1 LNNLSDLLTV
11 LQNIP
16 LSNCSVFYRLYHD
29 SDGGPLFYS
38 MEDLPGQYIEIT
50 SEQFARANSHV
61 KVVNGQL
68 VEKKF
73 LLPKLVPDDHNGQ
86 PCMINN
92 VSIICDSTKP
102 HQKWKLQ
109 IND

>member
-1 LNNLSDLLTV
+1 MTV

-16 LSNCSVFYRLYHD
+16 LSNSSVFYRLYHD
-29 SDGGPLFYS
+29 SDGNPLFYS

-50 SEQFARANSHV
+50 SEQFSRANSHV
-61 KVVNGQL
+61 KVINGCL

-73 LLPKLVPDDHNGQ
+73 LLPKLVPDALIGQ
-86 PCMINN
+86 PCLINN
-92 VSIICDSTKP
+92 VSIICDSTIP

-109 IND
+109 TND